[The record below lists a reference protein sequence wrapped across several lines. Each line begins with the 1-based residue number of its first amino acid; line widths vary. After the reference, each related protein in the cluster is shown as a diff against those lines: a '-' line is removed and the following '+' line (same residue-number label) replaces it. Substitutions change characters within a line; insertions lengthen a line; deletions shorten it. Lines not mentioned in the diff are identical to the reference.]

1 MILYFTGTGNSR
13 YIALR
18 LSRKLNDKVISI
30 NEYFK
35 YQKQAIFYSD
45 KPYVF
50 VLPTYAWRMP
60 RIIMDW
66 IERAS
71 FSGHKKVYII
81 LTCGDSVGQADK
93 YARRFFD
100 KKTNLY
106 FQGLQYVVMPENY
119 IVMFD
124 TPKPKEAKMIIRES
138 SKKINEL
145 AKYISNEERF
155 LVIQYRFGSIVQSSL
170 INFPFYQL
178 IVNDKGFYTTEKCIS
193 CQRCQQL
200 CSLNNINMINGKP
213 KWHGHCTHCM
223 ACICGCPVEAIEYK
237 KATKN
242 RQRYYL
248 ANDYEYTK

>member
-13 YIALR
+13 YVAKQ
-18 LSRKLNDKVISI
+18 LSKQLHDEVISI

-35 YQKQAIFYSD
+35 YQKQAVFHSE

-60 RIIMDW
+60 KIVTEW

-71 FSGHKKVYII
+71 FSGCKKVYVI
-81 LTCGDSVGQADK
+81 LTCGESVGQADK
-93 YARRFFD
+93 FAKGFFD

-106 FQGLQYVVMPENY
+106 FQGLQYIVMPENY

-124 TPKPKEAKMIIRES
+124 APKPKEAKAMVNRSMSKI
-138 SKKINEL
+138 KKIAQYIRNEDNFP
-145 AKYISNEERF
+145 AIHYH
-155 LVIQYRFGSIVQSSL
+155 FGSALQSFV
-170 INFPFYQL
+170 INFPFYHF
-178 IVNDKGFYTTEKCIS
+178 IVNDKGFYATDKCVS
-193 CQRCQQL
+193 CQRCKQL
-200 CSLNNINMINGKP
+200 CPLNNVTIINGQP
-213 KWHGHCTHCM
+213 KWNGHCTHCM

-242 RQRYYL
+242 KQRYYL
-248 ANDYEYTK
+248 SNDYEYNK